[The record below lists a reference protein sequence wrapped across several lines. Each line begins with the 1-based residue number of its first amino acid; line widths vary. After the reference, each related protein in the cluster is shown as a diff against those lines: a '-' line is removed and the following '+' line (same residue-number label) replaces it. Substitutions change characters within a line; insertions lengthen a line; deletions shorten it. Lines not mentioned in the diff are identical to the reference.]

1 MPNQRK
7 HSRCKEAFKSLS
19 VLLLSF
25 LVTFAAGAVGAL
37 ASISAQKTYVM
48 IQQPSW
54 APPAWIFGPV
64 WTSLYVLMALAAW
77 LVWRQRERMR
87 IDIALIVYIV
97 HLIVQAIWSW
107 LFFGIGRADLA
118 MLDIIILGTMIAWLT
133 FVFWRVD
140 RLAGIFF
147 IPYLLWVTFAA
158 ILNATLWYLNG
169 GKLPMQMQP

>member
-7 HSRCKEAFKSLS
+7 HSRCKEAFKSIS

-64 WTSLYVLMALAAW
+64 
-77 LVWRQRERMR
+77 
-87 IDIALIVYIV
+87 
-97 HLIVQAIWSW
+97 
-107 LFFGIGRADLA
+107 
-118 MLDIIILGTMIAWLT
+118 
-133 FVFWRVD
+133 
-140 RLAGIFF
+140 
-147 IPYLLWVTFAA
+147 
-158 ILNATLWYLNG
+158 
-169 GKLPMQMQP
+169 